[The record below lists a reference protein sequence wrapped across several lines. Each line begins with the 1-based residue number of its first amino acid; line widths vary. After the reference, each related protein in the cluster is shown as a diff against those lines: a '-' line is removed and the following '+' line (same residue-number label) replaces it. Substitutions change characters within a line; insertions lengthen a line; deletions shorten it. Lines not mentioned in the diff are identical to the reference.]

1 MELRKQSSWSLAQ
14 PQLYYWR
21 TASGQEVDIVLEDS
35 AGHLVGVKVK
45 ASASLLREDFS
56 PTKLAGALRAGSLYG
71 AVTGR
76 LFLPFPKV
84 NAFDEQPDSQ

>member
-1 MELRKQSSWSLAQ
+1 MADHPPSDE
-14 PQLYYWR
+14 PIPGCEYYR
-21 TASGQEVDIVLEDS
+21 
-35 AGHLVGVKVK
+35 
-45 ASASLLREDFS
+45 DFL

-76 LFLPFPKV
+76 LFLPFPQV